1 MLMAESRLQWSSDS
15 TLGASPTPLTTTENG
30 KRMLKYHQVLNYRL
44 IGHAMACC
52 GMAWVK
58 I

>member
-1 MLMAESRLQWSSDS
+1 MAESRLQWSSDS